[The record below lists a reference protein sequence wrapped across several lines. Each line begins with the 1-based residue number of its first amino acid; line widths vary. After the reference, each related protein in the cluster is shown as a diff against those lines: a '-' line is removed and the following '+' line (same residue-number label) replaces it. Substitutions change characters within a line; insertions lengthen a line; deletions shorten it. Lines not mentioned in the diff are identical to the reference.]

1 MKKIKYIKRQDS
13 GFKLSSGNSGE
24 TSLNLSNEI
33 FDFISQGNVN
43 KGEEKDITFRVYKE
57 DCIKAMAFIIMRL
70 PLYRSSSNYS
80 NKIVNYT
87 RTFEE
92 LYSEIESFFGN
103 EETAKYSVKLF
114 YRPDGRI
121 YLKGLRVNGFSIR
134 DYLVENYSALQFDDG
149 GENYKLRILSD
160 VEDNGVIEDND
171 DIQDDIAIFDEPL
184 QQIFYGAPGTGK
196 SYKIKELTGKANV
209 IRTTFHPDSDYST
222 FVGCYKPTTKLVNIK
237 STFGGKAVN
246 VVNEKGE
253 PEKETKIVYEFVE
266 QAFLQAYVNAWKLYA
281 EAGETEVPTEPK
293 KQYLI
298 IEEINRGNCAQIFGD
313 LFQLLDRNDENG
325 FSDYYIKADSDM
337 CSHLKKAFE
346 EQGITN
352 VNVPSIGG
360 LSADEAA
367 EKIISGEIL
376 VLPNNLYIW
385 ATMNTSD
392 QSLFPI
398 DSAFK
403 RRWDWKYMPIADESK
418 GWIIEIGKNTYDWWT
433 FLDKINHKIE
443 EATYSEDKKL
453 GYFFCKAKDRVIDA
467 KKFVGKVLFYL
478 WNDVFKD
485 TDFADSLL
493 KDEDGKK
500 SFDKFYTPVG
510 QGNAEVE
517 ISRVIEFMK
526 RAEVEPLT
534 AGEDTTEEEDED
546 GNTSTSEGRNYDK
559 FSVNGEGRYG
569 KNRLPSECMKKYI
582 ELHPDMSVEQ
592 VYAEWKKLGDIVPH
606 FIESKEVFDART
618 DNSKRSVE
626 IACGNSVIYVAK
638 NGYGSNGKID
648 EFILAVNNANWG
660 ITLAKEA

>member
-1 MKKIKYIKRQDS
+1 MVPFKETINTKQELIEACKK
-13 GFKLSSGNSGE
+13 GFEDYTNRRISKNDFCMYFGFTHGKAITTFYEGNYEQLLIDGG
-24 TSLNLSNEI
+24 
-33 FDFISQGNVN
+33 FISG
-43 KGEEKDITFRVYKE
+43 
-57 DCIKAMAFIIMRL
+57 
-70 PLYRSSSNYS
+70 SSAYFSAGINAWK
-80 NKIVNYT
+80 N
-87 RTFEE
+87 
-92 LYSEIESFFGN
+92 
-103 EETAKYSVKLF
+103 
-114 YRPDGRI
+114 
-121 YLKGLRVNGFSIR
+121 LR
-134 DYLVENYSALQFDDG
+134 
-149 GENYKLRILSD
+149 
-160 VEDNGVIEDND
+160 D
-171 DIQDDIAIFDEPL
+171 DIYTFPPYSQNDSRWGILDDEPL

-346 EQGITN
+346 EQGITH

-367 EKIISGEIL
+367 EKITSGEIL

-403 RRWDWKYMPIADESK
+403 RRWEWQYVPITNRNK
-418 GWIIEIGKNTYDWWT
+418 GWIINIDGRKYDWWK
-433 FLDKINHKIE
+433 FVDKINEIIE
-443 EATYSEDKKL
+443 QVTYSEDKKL
-453 GYFFCKAKDRVIDA
+453 GYFFCKAKDGVIDA
-467 KKFVGKVLFYL
+467 KRFVGKVLFFL

-485 TDFADSLL
+485 TDGEGDAFYQ
-493 KDEDGKK
+493 DGKK
-500 SFDKFYTPVG
+500 IPFSQFYGMNHNGETYIMVDDVNDFMQRLGIEPINATNENDDNEEANANEDDTQNDTNTKDYSSYSING
-510 QGNAEVE
+510 QGNFPKRIVAREVLKKYVNDNPTLSAEEVVQNWLGFGINISNLVE
-517 ISRVIEFMK
+517 TKDMYEQR
-526 RAEVEPLT
+526 RLT
-534 AGEDTTEEEDED
+534 SNDP
-546 GNTSTSEGRNYDK
+546 NYDSRS
-559 FSVNGEGRYG
+559 FEVPLANGE
-569 KNRLPSECMKKYI
+569 
-582 ELHPDMSVEQ
+582 
-592 VYAEWKKLGDIVPH
+592 
-606 FIESKEVFDART
+606 
-618 DNSKRSVE
+618 
-626 IACGNSVIYVAK
+626 VIYVYNQFNPYRITELMTKVNAL
-638 NGYGSNGKID
+638 NIGIHIEKIQ
-648 EFILAVNNANWG
+648 
-660 ITLAKEA
+660 